1 MMVLLSHSTI
11 AGGSD
16 DDDDDDD
23 RLRDGVSCSECRVSE
38 TLTHSPEL
46 APSSNPT
53 ALVLAR
59 LPEATQA

>member
-23 RLRDGVSCSECRVSE
+23 RLARRCFVLGMQGVGN
-38 TLTHSPEL
+38 THSQP
-46 APSSNPT
+46 PS
-53 ALVLAR
+53 
-59 LPEATQA
+59 